1 MKLIIVLLIVI
12 IIFFFIQKFKNE
24 NFESN
29 ININILSDY
38 EIKEFIIKDKDGFL
52 NSLTKYDLK
61 ARNSNSKKDY
71 INKIIQSLDKKNNK
85 LLGTTLEYKKE
96 LLIKSI
102 KEADKLLEKNYKD
115 IKNIKWNIILME
127 GDEYE
132 NGYPHTRGKY
142 IILNK
147 KYIDDNDIDKLIRV
161 LIHEKIHVFQRNN
174 PTHKIIRDYM
184 KKKGYK
190 KYKLREELLREK
202 PLLRT
207 NPDLDEW
214 IYQDMINNKIM
225 YCLYN
230 NENPNSIT
238 DIQYNQNED
247 KHKEEH
253 PYETM
258 AYEISSLLI

>member
-12 IIFFFIQKFKNE
+12 IIFFFIQKFKKE
-24 NFESN
+24 NYESN
-29 ININILSDY
+29 IYILSDH

-132 NGYPHTRGKY
+132 NGYLGTDNIEIE
-142 IILNK
+142 IIDGVARLA
-147 KYIDDNDIDKLIRV
+147 
-161 LIHEKIHVFQRNN
+161 
-174 PTHKIIRDYM
+174 
-184 KKKGYK
+184 
-190 KYKLREELLREK
+190 K
-202 PLLRT
+202 PLHFHAG
-207 NPDLDEW
+207 
-214 IYQDMINNKIM
+214 Q
-225 YCLYN
+225 
-230 NENPNSIT
+230 
-238 DIQYNQNED
+238 
-247 KHKEEH
+247 
-253 PYETM
+253 
-258 AYEISSLLI
+258 